1 MENEE
6 MKTKSGCI
14 LQYIYIYMS
23 VCVYI
28 HKYMVI

>member
-14 LQYIYIYMS
+14 LQYIYMS